1 MKPLQELTLLQRAIL
16 ALGILACAILAF
28 VLMSWLLNSEVEAQ
42 TQLEPELYQ
51 GIPIDSKLLHLDK
64 IAIDE
69 AYDDQVRHLFRIWLK
84 GGITTNKEVTAGLK
98 LARQAYNLAASQ
110 IAKREQQSLQDQH
123 DKDHTP
129 GGNP

>member
-1 MKPLQELTLLQRAIL
+1 MKPLHELTLLQRLIL
-16 ALGILACAILAF
+16 ALGIIVFAILA
-28 VLMSWLLNSEVEAQ
+28 LILISKLTGEADAQ
-42 TQLEPELYQ
+42 AQQEPDIYE

-64 IAIDE
+64 MAIDE
-69 AYDDQVRHLFRIWLK
+69 AYDDQVRHLFRIWLA
-84 GGITTNKEVTAGLK
+84 GGITGNKEITIGLK
-98 LARQAYNLAASQ
+98 NARRAYNLAAGQ